1 MAIGYQDVRVPKSKL
16 ERLKKEMDLEK
27 GPKKYGKYK
36 AWLHYANL
44 DMWQKQGHH
53 FHYVTECADG
63 KRKLLCTCGL
73 FMEEAD
79 SKTDRAISPQLALRV
94 GELLLDRVQA
104 LKGHRSLDDFKG
116 RTCALI
122 VDFVWKE
129 ELNKYLWTAYCQECG
144 EFVIEREHLE
154 ARGFVSLHN
163 AHCLVGDE

>member
-1 MAIGYQDVRVPKSKL
+1 MAIGYQEVRVPKAKL
-16 ERLKKEMDLEK
+16 ARLKREMDLAP
-27 GPKKYGKYK
+27 GPRKYGRYK
-36 AWLHYANL
+36 AWLHFANL

-53 FHYVTECADG
+53 FHYLTECSDG

-79 SKTDRAISPQLALRV
+79 SLGDKAITSEMALKV

-104 LKGHRSLDDFKG
+104 VKGHRSLDDFTA

-122 VDFVWKE
+122 VNFVWKE
-129 ELNKYLWTAYCQECG
+129 ELKEYLWTAYCQECG
-144 EFVIEREHLE
+144 EFVIERSNLE

-163 AHCLVGDE
+163 AHCLVAHE

>member
-1 MAIGYQDVRVPKSKL
+1 MAIGYQDVRVSKAKL
-16 ERLKKEMDLEK
+16 ERLERERDLAK
-27 GPKKYGKYK
+27 GPEKYGRYK
-36 AWLHYANL
+36 AWLHFANL

-53 FHYVTECADG
+53 FHYLTDVSDG

-79 SKTDRAISPQLALRV
+79 SDSPQAISSDLALRV

-104 LKGHRSLDDFKG
+104 LRGHRNLDDLKG
-116 RTCALI
+116 WTCALI

-129 ELNKYLWTAYCQECG
+129 ELSKHLWTAYCQECG
-144 EFVIEREHLE
+144 EFVVEKENIE

-163 AHCLVGDE
+163 AHCLVSHE